1 MRIVLSI
8 KGLLAAV
15 GLATASGAIAN
26 DDFNRPDG
34 GLGSNWTTIYGA
46 PEIFNEQAR
55 SDGGTFGR
63 ELAIY
68 NGEGGN
74 WVEFDLTH
82 GSSSVQYGAA
92 VLGWGGSTSYF
103 VKVQADGFGQFDRF
117 GFYANNNHGVGTF
130 GYLDNAFTDGRIRVS
145 IDGSVATLTIT
156 PMLGGTQVYSY
167 DYGFVSEGS
176 GVGLGFFG
184 DSRIDNFRTGIN
196 AVPEPATW
204 AMMIVGFGLIGGT
217 LRRREHLTFA
227 NA

>member
-15 GLATASGAIAN
+15 GLATASCAIAN

-46 PEIFNEQAR
+46 PEIFNGQAR
-55 SDGGTFGR
+55 SDGGTGR
-63 ELAIY
+63 MELAIY

-74 WVEFDLTH
+74 WVEFDLMH
-82 GSSSVQYGAA
+82 GSSNLQYGAA
-92 VLGWGGSTSYF
+92 VLGWGGSKSYF
-103 VKVQADGFGQFDRF
+103 VKVQDNGVGQFDKF
-117 GFYANNNHGVGTF
+117 GFYVNNNDGGSF
-130 GYLDNAFTDGRIRVS
+130 DFLDSPFTDGRIRVS

-156 PMLGGTQVYSY
+156 PTLGETQVYSY

-176 GVGLGFFG
+176 GVGLGFYN
-184 DSRIDNFRTGIN
+184 DVRIDNFRTAIN
-196 AVPEPATW
+196 VVPEPATW
-204 AMMIVGFGLIGGT
+204 AMMIVGFGLIGGA